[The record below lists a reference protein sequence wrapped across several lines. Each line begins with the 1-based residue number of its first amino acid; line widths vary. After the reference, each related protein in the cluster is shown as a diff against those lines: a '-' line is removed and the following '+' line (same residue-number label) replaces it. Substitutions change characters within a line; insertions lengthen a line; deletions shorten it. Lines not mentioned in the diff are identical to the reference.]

1 MVENNRFLNKKK
13 IYTVMFTVEKYLFT
27 THSSE
32 SVSENLLVFGRKDF
46 TITARCS
53 ASENLIF

>member
-13 IYTVMFTVEKYLFT
+13 IYTVMFTVEKYLLFT
-27 THSSE
+27 E

-53 ASENLIF
+53 ASEKLIF